1 MSTANPIQRE
11 LEKLDEQWEDFL
23 SSKLPI
29 LRWHFSPDDIE
40 LGLGFIKTKEQLDEK
55 NPELFIHLHAEFI
68 SAETFSHTLAEEM
81 NSMIEEGIADAFQ
94 EEEESQTPATTDH
107 HWLKPD
113 LRDSRTGY
121 NALFRSCINAL
132 QAFEDYVHY
141 IVIVITPATIK
152 NPRQYTQW
160 WNQCCEIN
168 LRYQWPDNLKLVFFD
183 TEKSSSLAT
192 LAQEKP
198 QHLHSLDAP
207 VDMNEAIKAVLKEAD
222 DGSPTAAFRNIT
234 VDLQKA
240 VGKQDKPALE
250 KLATAAI
257 ALAQEHHW
265 LDMWVVTLLT
275 RAAGY
280 LGFQAQDAA
289 LEDYRAA
296 QLIAAQ
302 GEEENIPGCDKL
314 RLQALICE
322 GTCLFSAGRFEEA
335 ANAYARSAQLAE
347 TQQDLLMSL
356 EGWRMTSFCMERA
369 SYTKVAWDYG
379 MKALDAGSKMDE
391 QQRAHSTLP
400 FLGQALLRISPNG
413 DIDHHIKQRFDDLL
427 GEEWLQKIES
437 TTC

>member
-11 LEKLDEQWEDFL
+11 VEKLDEQWEDFL

-29 LRWHFSPDDIE
+29 LRWYFAPDDIE

-55 NPELFIHLHAEFI
+55 NPELFIHLHSEFT
-68 SAETFSHTLAEEM
+68 SVDTFSHTLAEEM
-81 NSMIEEGIADAFQ
+81 NAMIEEGIADALL
-94 EEEESQTPATTDH
+94 EESEAQTQATTDH
-107 HWLKPD
+107 NWIKPD

-141 IVIVITPATIK
+141 IVIVITPAAIK
-152 NPRQYTQW
+152 NPQQYTQW
-160 WNQCCEIN
+160 WDQCCEIN
-168 LRYQWPDNLKLVFFD
+168 SRYQWPDNLKLVFFD

-192 LAQEKP
+192 LAHEKS
-198 QHLHSLDAP
+198 QHLLSFDAP
-207 VDMNEAIKAVLKEAD
+207 VNMNAAIQAVLKEAD
-222 DGSPTAAFRNIT
+222 DGSPNAAFRNIT

-240 VGKQDKPALE
+240 VGKQDKPAIE
-250 KLATAAI
+250 KLAAAAI
-257 ALAQEHHW
+257 ALAQENHW

-280 LGFQAQDAA
+280 SGFKSHDLA
-289 LEDYRAA
+289 LADYRSA
-296 QLIAAQ
+296 QIIAAQ
-302 GEEENIPGCDKL
+302 GEEENIPGCNKL
-314 RLQALICE
+314 RLQALVCE

-347 TQQDLLMSL
+347 VQQDLLITL

-369 SYTKVAWDYG
+369 NYTKAAWDYG
-379 MKALDAGSKMDE
+379 LKALEAGSKMDE
-391 QQRAHSTLP
+391 QQRTQSTLP

-413 DIDHHIKQRFDDLL
+413 DIDHHIKHRFDDLL
-427 GEEWLQKIES
+427 GEGWLKKIES
-437 TTC
+437 MTC